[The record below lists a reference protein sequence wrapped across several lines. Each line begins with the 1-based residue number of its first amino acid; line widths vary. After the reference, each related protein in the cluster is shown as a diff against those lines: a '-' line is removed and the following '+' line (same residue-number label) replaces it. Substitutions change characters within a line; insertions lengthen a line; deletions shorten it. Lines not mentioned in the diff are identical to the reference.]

1 LLILIA
7 SNSSFDARDHR
18 FLVISLQGRS
28 GRIYDAVLTVA
39 KGIEKILDSNRSISQ
54 PPVANGLCRS
64 NRSVVNPWKD
74 GEMLMKEMK
83 KVS

>member
-1 LLILIA
+1 MDTA
-7 SNSSFDARDHR
+7 DHR

-39 KGIEKILDSNRSISQ
+39 RGIERILDSNGSITP

-64 NRSVVNPWKD
+64 NRKVVNPWKD
-74 GEMLMKEMK
+74 GKILMEEMK
-83 KVS
+83 KVSYFVSGHYL

>member
-1 LLILIA
+1 M
-7 SNSSFDARDHR
+7 
-18 FLVISLQGRS
+18 ISLQGRP

-39 KGIEKILDSNRSISQ
+39 KGIERILDSNGSITH

-64 NRSVVNPWKD
+64 NRKVVNPWKD
-74 GEMLMKEMK
+74 GEKLMNETK